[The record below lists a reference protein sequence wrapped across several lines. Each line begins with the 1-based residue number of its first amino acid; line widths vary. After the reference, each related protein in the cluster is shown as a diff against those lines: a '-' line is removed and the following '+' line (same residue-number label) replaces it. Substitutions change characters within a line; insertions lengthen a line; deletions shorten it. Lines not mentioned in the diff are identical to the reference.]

1 MGWGLCRGAG
11 GRAGDGG
18 PAEARHGQP
27 ITDDSDVGGGAFD
40 AAVVGAVSMTQAC
53 LTRRYG
59 QAQLGKLSTQFGQV
73 DVGYFR
79 FNDGVRVNIYPL
91 FYPRAD

>member
-1 MGWGLCRGAG
+1 
-11 GRAGDGG
+11 
-18 PAEARHGQP
+18 
-27 ITDDSDVGGGAFD
+27 
-40 AAVVGAVSMTQAC
+40 MTQAC